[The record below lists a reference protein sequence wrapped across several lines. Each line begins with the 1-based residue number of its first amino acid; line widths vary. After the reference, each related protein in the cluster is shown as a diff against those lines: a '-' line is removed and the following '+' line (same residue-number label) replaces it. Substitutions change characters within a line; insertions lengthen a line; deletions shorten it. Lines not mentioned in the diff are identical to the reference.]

1 MGFKLQKGDGFS
13 KKSTSRSQKREI
25 HLLLESAG
33 YKMFMKTPEEGSP
46 RWDMP
51 FIFDTDLTFLTT
63 GQDKIIRDIDYNF
76 IVNHIKGLPQ
86 PTYILKEN
94 TIFNK
99 RGDTFTLGWNGN
111 YTCGDESY
119 PLDVILNNPDWF
131 EHNPILIKGN
141 YITILWTRNG
151 DKDIMLIE
159 DIVDDK
165 IVSKTYTRNETIY
178 HSQGNM
184 GWVKKDLEQD
194 KRLSYR
200 LSTQKEIELFE
211 FLNKYIVVG
220 DYRIYNTEGE
230 YVHFVNEIRS
240 TIVVPKSLFDL
251 ESIKHIQF
259 ISIKHVGTLYPDDLI
274 KIGDF
279 IDN

>member
-1 MGFKLQKGDGFS
+1 MGFKLQEGDGFS
-13 KKSTSRSQKREI
+13 KKSISRSQKREI

-33 YKMFMKTPEEGSP
+33 YKMFMKTPEEESP

-51 FIFDTDLTFLTT
+51 FKFDKDLTFLTT
-63 GQDKIIRDIDYNF
+63 SQYKIIRDIDYNF

-86 PTYILKEN
+86 PTYILKKN
-94 TIFNK
+94 TVFNK
-99 RGDTFTLGWNGN
+99 KGDTFTLGWDGN

-119 PLDVILNNPDWF
+119 PLDVILNNLDWF
-131 EHNPILIKGN
+131 EYNQILIKGN

-159 DIVDDK
+159 DIVDGK
-165 IVSKTYTRNETIY
+165 IVNETYTRNETLY

-184 GWVKKDLEQD
+184 GWVRNDLEQD

-211 FLNKYIVVG
+211 FLNEYIVVG

-230 YVHFVNEIRS
+230 DVHFVNKIKP

-251 ESIKHIQF
+251 KSIKHITF
-259 ISIKHVGTLYPDDLI
+259 LNLKTIGTLYYEDMLVI
-274 KIGDF
+274 YRF
-279 IDN
+279 INN